1 MNKILRIS
9 MIAVLALIANFSF
22 AGVSTIDFTK
32 LSVKTVSD
40 VDNKENN
47 GYTFT
52 SGDFTFTAKKNKGQ
66 AAPTQNAN
74 SKDLRHYAK
83 NSITISGAKMTKMVF
98 TMSEAGKRQWATVTA
113 SEGTMTVDKTNGTTT
128 WENTN
133 GSSSVTLTVGDK
145 NDNGTN
151 KSKTAGQFNV
161 DKVDITSDGQGGG
174 ETPTPP
180 AEETKAENIAAFK
193 ALASGTTATLTLK
206 NAQVVYKNVY
216 TTKKSGATNTEYYV
230 RDASGAIQFFNTDL
244 ELNVNQVINGTVEV
258 TYSLFNELPEATKTA
273 NTSAEKLTITD
284 GETAV
289 PTKVTVADLTSNK
302 YLCDLVTVE
311 NANIISET
319 SGTYTNQYLTN
330 GTDKVMIYDK
340 FKTEISITDGEGLD
354 VTGILV
360 TTKLSGNIIK
370 ELAPISAP
378 IPTGINNITTDA
390 TLENAP
396 AFNLAGQKVGKAYK
410 GVVIKAGKK
419 FIQK

>member
-9 MIAVLALIANFSF
+9 MIAVLALIANVSF

-40 VDNKENN
+40 ADNKENN
-47 GYTFT
+47 GYSFT
-52 SGDFTFTAKKNKGQ
+52 SGDFTFTAKKNNGQ
-66 AAPTQNAN
+66 TAPTQNGN

-83 NSITISGAKMTKMVF
+83 NSITISGAKMTKMIF
-98 TMSEAGKRQWATVTA
+98 TMSEAGKKQWATVTA

-133 GSSSVTLTVGDK
+133 GSSSVTLTVGDN
-145 NDNGTN
+145 NDFGSNT
-151 KSKTAGQFNV
+151 KKKAGQFNV

-216 TTKKSGATNTEYYV
+216 TTKSGATNTEYYV

-244 ELNVNQVINGTVEV
+244 ELNVNQIINGTVEV
-258 TYSLFNELPEATKTA
+258 KYTLYNEMTEATKTA

-360 TTKLSGNIIK
+360 TAKLSGVVTK

-419 FIQK
+419 FVQK

>member
-1 MNKILRIS
+1 MNKILRLS
-9 MIAVLALIANFSF
+9 FIAVMALIANFSF
-22 AGVSTIDFTK
+22 GQ
-32 LSVKTVSD
+32 TV
-40 VDNKENN
+40 V
-47 GYTFT
+47 
-52 SGDFTFTAKKNKGQ
+52 TFTAETDKGSFDATQTGTGAGADKITKNGVTIQ
-66 AAPTQNAN
+66 TSNGAFAATDYNTKAAQYRIYKSATFTVSSTVGNITKVVITCTANGSAKYGPGCFTGDNYTSTGKEGTWSGNAA
-74 SKDLRHYAK
+74 SL
-83 NSITISGAKMTKMVF
+83 TL
-98 TMSEAGKRQWATVTA
+98 TA
-113 SEGTMTVDKTNGTTT
+113 SSNQVRATKVE
-128 WENTN
+128 
-133 GSSSVTLTVGDK
+133 VTIGGET
-145 NDNGTN
+145 
-151 KSKTAGQFNV
+151 
-161 DKVDITSDGQGGG
+161 GG

-216 TTKKSGATNTEYYV
+216 TTKKGATNTEYYV

-258 TYSLFNELPEATKTA
+258 TYSPFNELPEATKTA

-319 SGTYTNQYLTN
+319 SGDYTNQYLTN

-340 FKTEISITDGEGLD
+340 FKTNTSITDGEGLD

-360 TTKLSGNIIK
+360 TAKLSGNIIK

-378 IPTGINNITTDA
+378 VPTGINNITTEAADA
-390 TLENAP
+390 NAP
-396 AFNLAGQKVGKAYK
+396 AFNLAGQRVNAAYK
-410 GVVIKAGKK
+410 GIVVKNGKK
-419 FIQK
+419 YVVK

>member
-1 MNKILRIS
+1 MNKILRYS
-9 MIAVLALIANFSF
+9 FIALLAFICDFAF
-22 AGVSTIDFTK
+22 AGETTIDFTK
-32 LSVKTVSD
+32 LTVTTKAD
-40 VDNKENN
+40 
-47 GYTFT
+47 GYTLK
-52 SGDFTFTAKKNKGQ
+52 SGDFTFAAVKNNGGT
-66 AAPTQNAN
+66 APTQNNN

-83 NSITISGAKMTKMVF
+83 NSLTITGAKMTKIVF
-98 TMSEAGKRQWATVTA
+98 AMSDAGLKQWADITA
-113 SEGTMTVDKTNGTTT
+113 SEGKITIDKDAKTTT
-128 WENTN
+128 WENAT
-133 GSSSVTLTVGDK
+133 GSTAITLTVGDENK
-145 NDNGTN
+145 YGT
-151 KSKTAGQFNV
+151 KADKKAGQFDISSV
-161 DKVDITSDGQGGG
+161 VITSDGQGGG

-216 TTKKSGATNTEYYV
+216 TTKSGTNTEYYV

-258 TYSLFNELPEATKTA
+258 TYSPFNELPEAKKTA

-330 GTDKVMIYDK
+330 GTDKVMIYNK
-340 FKTEISITDGEGLD
+340 FKTNVTISEGEGYD
-354 VTGILV
+354 VTGVLV
-360 TTKLSGNIIK
+360 TAKLSGKIVK
-370 ELAPISAP
+370 ELAPISTP
-378 IPTGINNITTDA
+378 VPTGINNITTEATDA
-390 TLENAP
+390 NAP
-396 AFNLAGQKVGKAYK
+396 AYNLAGQRVGKNAK
-410 GVVIKAGKK
+410 GVLIKNGKK
-419 FIQK
+419 YVVK

>member
-1 MNKILRIS
+1 
-9 MIAVLALIANFSF
+9 MIAVLALIANVSF

-32 LSVKTVSD
+32 LAVKTVSD
-40 VDNKENN
+40 ENNKENN

-52 SGDFTFTAKKNKGQ
+52 SGDFTFTAKKNNGQ
-66 AAPTQNAN
+66 TAPTQNA
-74 SKDLRHYAK
+74 STKDLRHYAK
-83 NSITISGAKMTKMVF
+83 NTITISGAKMTKMVF
-98 TMSEAGKRQWATVTA
+98 TMSGAGKKQWAIVTA
-113 SEGTMTVDKTNGTTT
+113 SEGTMTVDVNSGTAT

-145 NDNGTN
+145 NEYGTAE
-151 KSKTAGQFNV
+151 KTKAGQFNV

-180 AEETKAENIAAFK
+180 AEEIKAENIAAFK

-216 TTKKSGATNTEYYV
+216 TTKSGTNTEYYV
-230 RDASGAIQFFNTDL
+230 RDASGAIQFFNTGLDL
-244 ELNVNQVINGTVEV
+244 KVNQILNGTVEV
-258 TYSLFNELPEATKTA
+258 KYSPYNDMPEAAKST

-284 GETAV
+284 GEAAV

-340 FKTEISITDGEGLD
+340 FKTKTSITDGEGFD

-360 TTKLSGNIIK
+360 TAKLSGNIIN

-378 IPTGINNITTDA
+378 VPTGINNITTEATDA
-390 TLENAP
+390 DAP
-396 AFNLAGQKVGKAYK
+396 VYNLSGQCVGKNAK
-410 GVVIKAGKK
+410 GVLIKNGKK
-419 FIQK
+419 YVVK

>member
-9 MIAVLALIANFSF
+9 MIAVLALIANVSF

-32 LSVKTVSD
+32 LAVKTVSD
-40 VDNKENN
+40 ENNKENN

-52 SGDFTFTAKKNKGQ
+52 SGDFNFTTKKNNGQ
-66 AAPTQNAN
+66 TAPTQNA
-74 SKDLRHYAK
+74 STKDLRHYAK
-83 NSITISGAKMTKMVF
+83 NTITISGAKMTKMVF
-98 TMSEAGKRQWATVTA
+98 TMSDAGKKQWATVTA

-133 GSSSVTLTVGDK
+133 GSSSVTLTVGDN
-145 NDNGTN
+145 NDFGSNT
-151 KSKTAGQFNV
+151 KKKAGQFNV

-193 ALASGTTATLTLK
+193 ALTSGTTATLTLK

-216 TTKKSGATNTEYYV
+216 TTKSGATNTEYYV

-244 ELNVNQVINGTVEV
+244 ELNVNQIINGTVEV
-258 TYSLFNELPEATKTA
+258 KYTLYNEMTEATKTA

-284 GETAV
+284 GEAAV
-289 PTKVTVADLTSNK
+289 PTKVTVADLTTNK

-319 SGTYTNQYLTN
+319 SGTHTNQYLTN

-340 FKTEISITDGEGLD
+340 FKTKTNITDGEGFD

-360 TTKLSGNIIK
+360 TAKLSGNIIK
-370 ELAPISAP
+370 EFAPISAP
-378 IPTGINNITTDA
+378 VPTGINNIITEAADA
-390 TLENAP
+390 NAP
-396 AFNLAGQKVGKAYK
+396 AYNLAGQKVSESYK

-419 FIQK
+419 FVQK

>member
-9 MIAVLALIANFSF
+9 MIAVLALIANVSF

-32 LSVKTVSD
+32 LTVTTVSD
-40 VDNKENN
+40 ENNKENN

-52 SGDFTFTAKKNKGQ
+52 SGDFNFTTKKNNGQ
-66 AAPTQNAN
+66 TAPTQNA
-74 SKDLRHYAK
+74 STKDLRHYAK
-83 NSITISGAKMTKMVF
+83 NTITISGAKMTKMVF
-98 TMSEAGKRQWATVTA
+98 TMSDAGKKQWATVTA

-133 GSSSVTLTVGDK
+133 GSSSVTLTVGDN
-145 NDNGTN
+145 NDFGSNT
-151 KSKTAGQFNV
+151 KKKAGQFNV

-193 ALASGTTATLTLK
+193 ALTSGTTATLTLK

-216 TTKKSGATNTEYYV
+216 TTKSGATNTEYYV

-244 ELNVNQVINGTVEV
+244 ELNVNQIINGTVEV
-258 TYSLFNELPEATKTA
+258 KYTLYNEMTEATKTA

-284 GETAV
+284 GEAAV
-289 PTKVTVADLTSNK
+289 PTKVTVADLTTNK

-319 SGTYTNQYLTN
+319 SGTHTNQYLTN

-340 FKTEISITDGEGLD
+340 FKTKTNITDGEGFD

-360 TTKLSGNIIK
+360 TAKLSGNIIK
-370 ELAPISAP
+370 EFAPISAP
-378 IPTGINNITTDA
+378 VPTGINNITTEAADA
-390 TLENAP
+390 NAP
-396 AFNLAGQKVGKAYK
+396 AYNLAGQKVSESYK

-419 FIQK
+419 FVQK

>member
-1 MNKILRIS
+1 MIKILRIS
-9 MIAVLALIANFSF
+9 MIAVLALIANVSF

-32 LSVKTVSD
+32 LTVTTVSD
-40 VDNKENN
+40 ENNKENN

-52 SGDFTFTAKKNKGQ
+52 SGDFTFTAKKNNGSTR
-66 AAPTQNAN
+66 PTKNAN

-83 NSITISGAKMTKMVF
+83 NTIIISGAKMTKMVF
-98 TMSEAGKRQWATVTA
+98 TISNAGKSRWAKVTA
-113 SEGTMTVDKTNGTTT
+113 SEGTMTVDQTKGTAT
-128 WENTN
+128 WENTV

-145 NDNGTN
+145 NEYGTDA
-151 KSKTAGQFNV
+151 KTKAGQFNV

-180 AEETKAENIAAFK
+180 AEEAKAENIAAFK

-206 NAQVVYKNVY
+206 DAQVVYKNVY
-216 TTKKSGATNTEYYV
+216 TTKSGTNTEYYV

-258 TYSLFNELPEATKTA
+258 TYSPFNELPEAKKTA

-330 GTDKVMIYDK
+330 GTDKVMIYNK
-340 FKTEISITDGEGLD
+340 FKTNVTISEGEGYD
-354 VTGILV
+354 VTGVLV
-360 TTKLSGNIIK
+360 TAKLSGKIVK
-370 ELAPISAP
+370 ELAPISTP
-378 IPTGINNITTDA
+378 VPTGINNITTEATDA
-390 TLENAP
+390 NAP
-396 AFNLAGQKVGKAYK
+396 AYNLAGQRVGKNAK
-410 GVVIKAGKK
+410 GVLIKNGKK
-419 FIQK
+419 YVVK

>member
-1 MNKILRIS
+1 MIKILRIS
-9 MIAVLALIANFSF
+9 MIAVLALIANVSF

-32 LSVKTVSD
+32 LAVKTVSD
-40 VDNKENN
+40 ENNKENN

-66 AAPTQNAN
+66 AAPTQNTS

-83 NSITISGAKMTKMVF
+83 NTITISGAKMTKMVF
-98 TMSEAGKRQWATVTA
+98 TMSGAGKKQWATVTA

-145 NDNGTN
+145 NDFGTN
-151 KSKTAGQFNV
+151 KNKTAGQFNV

-216 TTKKSGATNTEYYV
+216 TTKSGTNTEYYV

-258 TYSLFNELPEATKTA
+258 TYSPFNELPEAKKTA

-330 GTDKVMIYDK
+330 GTDKVMIYNK
-340 FKTEISITDGEGLD
+340 FKTNVTISEGEGYD
-354 VTGILV
+354 VTGVLV
-360 TTKLSGNIIK
+360 TAKLSGKIVK
-370 ELAPISAP
+370 ELAPISTP
-378 IPTGINNITTDA
+378 VPTGINNITTEATDA
-390 TLENAP
+390 NAP
-396 AFNLAGQKVGKAYK
+396 AYNLAGQRVGKNAK
-410 GVVIKAGKK
+410 GVLIKNGKK
-419 FIQK
+419 YVVK

>member
-1 MNKILRIS
+1 
-9 MIAVLALIANFSF
+9 MIAVLALIANVSF

-32 LSVKTVSD
+32 LDVKTISD
-40 VDNKENN
+40 ENNKENN

-52 SGDFTFTAKKNKGQ
+52 SGDFTFTAKKNKGIN
-66 AAPTQNAN
+66 APTKNTN

-83 NSITISGAKMTKMVF
+83 NTITISGAKMTKMVF

-113 SEGTMTVDKTNGTTT
+113 SEGTMIVDKTNGTTT

-133 GSSSVTLTVGDK
+133 GSSSVTLTVGDN
-145 NDNGTN
+145 NDFGSNT
-151 KSKTAGQFNV
+151 KKKAGQFNV

-193 ALASGTTATLTLK
+193 ALANGTTATLTLK

-216 TTKKSGATNTEYYV
+216 TTKSGATNTEYYV

-244 ELNVNQVINGTVEV
+244 ELNVNQIINGTVEV
-258 TYSLFNELPEATKTA
+258 TYSLFNELPEAKKTA
-273 NTSAEKLTITD
+273 NTSAEKLTIAD
-284 GETAV
+284 GEAAV
-289 PTKVTVADLTSNK
+289 PTKVTVADLTTNK

-340 FKTEISITDGEGLD
+340 FKTKTNITDGEGFD

-360 TTKLSGNIIK
+360 TAKLSGNIIK
-370 ELAPISAP
+370 EFAPISAP
-378 IPTGINNITTDA
+378 VPTGINNITTEAADA
-390 TLENAP
+390 NAP
-396 AFNLAGQKVGKAYK
+396 AYNLAGQKVGKEYK

>member
-1 MNKILRIS
+1 MIKILRIS
-9 MIAVLALIANFSF
+9 MIAVLALIANVSF

-32 LSVKTVSD
+32 LAVKTVSD
-40 VDNKENN
+40 ENNKENN

-66 AAPTQNAN
+66 AAPTQNA
-74 SKDLRHYAK
+74 STKDLRHYAK
-83 NSITISGAKMTKMVF
+83 NTITISGAKMTKMVF
-98 TMSEAGKRQWATVTA
+98 TISKAGKKQWAIVTA
-113 SEGTMTVDKTNGTTT
+113 SEGTMTVDVNSGTAT

-145 NDNGTN
+145 NEYGTAE
-151 KSKTAGQFNV
+151 KTKAGQFNV

-216 TTKKSGATNTEYYV
+216 TTKSGATNTEYYV

-258 TYSLFNELPEATKTA
+258 TYSPFNELPEAKKTA

-330 GTDKVMIYDK
+330 GTDKVMIYNK
-340 FKTEISITDGEGLD
+340 FKTNVTISEGEGYD
-354 VTGILV
+354 VTGVLV
-360 TTKLSGNIIK
+360 TAKLSGKIVK
-370 ELAPISAP
+370 ELAPISTP
-378 IPTGINNITTDA
+378 VPTGINNITTEATDA
-390 TLENAP
+390 NAP
-396 AFNLAGQKVGKAYK
+396 VYNLSGQRVGKNAK
-410 GVVIKAGKK
+410 GVLIKNGKK
-419 FIQK
+419 YVVK

>member
-1 MNKILRIS
+1 MNKILRYS
-9 MIAVLALIANFSF
+9 FIALLAFICDFAF
-22 AGVSTIDFTK
+22 AGETTIDFTK
-32 LSVKTVSD
+32 LTVTTKAD
-40 VDNKENN
+40 
-47 GYTFT
+47 GYTLK
-52 SGDFTFTAKKNKGQ
+52 SGDFTFAAVKNNGGT
-66 AAPTQNAN
+66 APTQNNN

-83 NSITISGAKMTKMVF
+83 NSLTITGAKMTKIVF
-98 TMSEAGKRQWATVTA
+98 AMSDAGLKQWADITA
-113 SEGTMTVDKTNGTTT
+113 SEGKITIDKDAKTTT
-128 WENTN
+128 WENAT
-133 GSSSVTLTVGDK
+133 GSTAITLTVGDENK
-145 NDNGTN
+145 YGT
-151 KSKTAGQFNV
+151 KADKKAGQFDISSV
-161 DKVDITSDGQGGG
+161 VITSDGQGGG

-216 TTKKSGATNTEYYV
+216 TTKSGATNTEYYV

-258 TYSLFNELPEATKTA
+258 TYSPFNELPEAKKTA

-330 GTDKVMIYDK
+330 GTDKVMIYNK
-340 FKTEISITDGEGLD
+340 FKTNVTISEGEGYD
-354 VTGILV
+354 VTGVLV
-360 TTKLSGNIIK
+360 TAKLSGKIVK
-370 ELAPISAP
+370 ELAPISTP
-378 IPTGINNITTDA
+378 VPTGINNITTEATDA
-390 TLENAP
+390 NAP
-396 AFNLAGQKVGKAYK
+396 AYNLAGQRVGKNAK
-410 GVVIKAGKK
+410 GVLIKNGKK
-419 FIQK
+419 YVVK

>member
-9 MIAVLALIANFSF
+9 MIAVLALIANVSF

-32 LSVKTVSD
+32 LAVKTVSD
-40 VDNKENN
+40 ENNKENN

-52 SGDFTFTAKKNKGQ
+52 SGDFNFTTKKNNGQ
-66 AAPTQNAN
+66 TAPTQNA
-74 SKDLRHYAK
+74 STKDLRHYAK
-83 NSITISGAKMTKMVF
+83 NTITISGAKMTKMVF
-98 TMSEAGKRQWATVTA
+98 TMSDAGKKQWATVTA

-133 GSSSVTLTVGDK
+133 GSSSVTLTVGDN
-145 NDNGTN
+145 NDFGSNTN
-151 KSKTAGQFNV
+151 KKAGQFNV

-193 ALASGTTATLTLK
+193 ALTSGTTATLTLK

-216 TTKKSGATNTEYYV
+216 TTKSGATNTEYYV

-244 ELNVNQVINGTVEV
+244 ELNVNQIINGTVEV
-258 TYSLFNELPEATKTA
+258 KYTLYNEMTEATKTA

-284 GETAV
+284 GEAAV
-289 PTKVTVADLTSNK
+289 PTKVTVADLTTNK

-319 SGTYTNQYLTN
+319 SGTHTNQYLTN

-340 FKTEISITDGEGLD
+340 FKTKTNITDGEGFD

-360 TTKLSGNIIK
+360 TAKLSGNIIK
-370 ELAPISAP
+370 EFAPISAP
-378 IPTGINNITTDA
+378 VPTGINNITTEAADA
-390 TLENAP
+390 NAP
-396 AFNLAGQKVGKAYK
+396 AYNLAGQKVSESYK

-419 FIQK
+419 FVQK

>member
-1 MNKILRIS
+1 MIKILRIS
-9 MIAVLALIANFSF
+9 MIAVLALIANVSF

-32 LSVKTVSD
+32 LAVKTVSD
-40 VDNKENN
+40 ENNKENN

-66 AAPTQNAN
+66 VAPTQNAN
-74 SKDLRHYAK
+74 TKDLRHYAK
-83 NSITISGAKMTKMVF
+83 NTITISGAKMTKMVF
-98 TMSEAGKRQWATVTA
+98 TMSDAGKKQWATVTA

-145 NDNGTN
+145 NDFGTN
-151 KSKTAGQFNV
+151 KNKTAGQFNV

-216 TTKKSGATNTEYYV
+216 TTKSGATNTEYYV

-244 ELNVNQVINGTVEV
+244 ELNVNQIINGTVEV
-258 TYSLFNELPEATKTA
+258 TYSPFNELPEAKKTA

-284 GETAV
+284 GEAAV
-289 PTKVTVADLTSNK
+289 PTKVTVADLTTNK

-319 SGTYTNQYLTN
+319 SGAYTNQYLTN

-340 FKTEISITDGEGLD
+340 FKTKTSITDGEGLD

-360 TTKLSGNIIK
+360 TAKLSGNIIN

-378 IPTGINNITTDA
+378 VPTGINNITTEATDA
-390 TLENAP
+390 NAP
-396 AFNLAGQKVGKAYK
+396 VYNLSGQRVGKNAK
-410 GVVIKAGKK
+410 GVLIKNGKK
-419 FIQK
+419 YVVK

>member
-1 MNKILRIS
+1 M
-9 MIAVLALIANFSF
+9 
-22 AGVSTIDFTK
+22 
-32 LSVKTVSD
+32 
-40 VDNKENN
+40 
-47 GYTFT
+47 
-52 SGDFTFTAKKNKGQ
+52 
-66 AAPTQNAN
+66 
-74 SKDLRHYAK
+74 
-83 NSITISGAKMTKMVF
+83 
-98 TMSEAGKRQWATVTA
+98 
-113 SEGTMTVDKTNGTTT
+113 
-128 WENTN
+128 
-133 GSSSVTLTVGDK
+133 
-145 NDNGTN
+145 
-151 KSKTAGQFNV
+151 

-193 ALASGTTATLTLK
+193 ALTSGTTATLTLK

-216 TTKKSGATNTEYYV
+216 TTKSGATNTEYYV

-258 TYSLFNELPEATKTA
+258 TYSPFNELPEAKKTA

-284 GETAV
+284 GEAAV
-289 PTKVTVADLTSNK
+289 PTKVTVADLTTNK

-319 SGTYTNQYLTN
+319 SGTHTNQYLTN

-340 FKTEISITDGEGLD
+340 FKTKTNITDGEGFD

-360 TTKLSGNIIK
+360 TAKLSGNIIK
-370 ELAPISAP
+370 EFAPISAP
-378 IPTGINNITTDA
+378 VPTGINNITTEATDA
-390 TLENAP
+390 NAP
-396 AFNLAGQKVGKAYK
+396 AYNLAGQKVGKEYK

>member
-9 MIAVLALIANFSF
+9 MIAVLALIANVSF

-98 TMSEAGKRQWATVTA
+98 TMSEAGKKQWATVTA

-151 KSKTAGQFNV
+151 KNKTAGQFNV

-216 TTKKSGATNTEYYV
+216 TTKSGATNTEYYV

-244 ELNVNQVINGTVEV
+244 GLNVNQIINGTVEV
-258 TYSLFNELPEATKTA
+258 KYTLYNEMTEATKTA

-319 SGTYTNQYLTN
+319 SGTRTDQYLTN

>member
-1 MNKILRIS
+1 MIKILRIS
-9 MIAVLALIANFSF
+9 MIAVLALIANVSF

-32 LSVKTVSD
+32 LAVKTVSD
-40 VDNKENN
+40 ENNKENN

-74 SKDLRHYAK
+74 TKDLRHYAK
-83 NSITISGAKMTKMVF
+83 NTITISGAKMTKMVF
-98 TMSEAGKRQWATVTA
+98 TMSDAGKKQWATVTA

-145 NDNGTN
+145 NDFGTN
-151 KSKTAGQFNV
+151 KNKTAGQFNV

-180 AEETKAENIAAFK
+180 AEEIKAENIAAFK

-206 NAQVVYKNVY
+206 DAQVVYKNVY
-216 TTKKSGATNTEYYV
+216 TTKSGTNTEYYV

-258 TYSLFNELPEATKTA
+258 TYSPFNELPEAKKTA

-284 GETAV
+284 GEAAV
-289 PTKVTVADLTSNK
+289 PTKVTVADLTTNK

-319 SGTYTNQYLTN
+319 SGAYTNQYLTN

-340 FKTEISITDGEGLD
+340 FKTKTSITDGEGLD

-360 TTKLSGNIIK
+360 TAKLSGNIIN

-378 IPTGINNITTDA
+378 VPTGINNITTEATDA
-390 TLENAP
+390 NAP
-396 AFNLAGQKVGKAYK
+396 AYNLSGQRVGKNAK
-410 GVVIKAGKK
+410 GVLIKNGKK
-419 FIQK
+419 YVVK

>member
-9 MIAVLALIANFSF
+9 MIAVLALIANVSF

-216 TTKKSGATNTEYYV
+216 TTKSGATNTEYYV

-244 ELNVNQVINGTVEV
+244 ELNVNQIINGTVEV
-258 TYSLFNELPEATKTA
+258 KYTLYNEMTEATKTA

-319 SGTYTNQYLTN
+319 SGTRTDQYLTN

-419 FIQK
+419 FVQK

>member
-32 LSVKTVSD
+32 LTVKAVSD
-40 VDNKENN
+40 ENNKENN

-52 SGDFTFTAKKNKGQ
+52 SGDFTFTAKKNNGQ
-66 AAPTQNAN
+66 NAPTKNA
-74 SKDLRHYAK
+74 SAKDLRHYAK

-98 TMSEAGKRQWATVTA
+98 TISNAGKKQWAIVTA
-113 SEGTMTVDKTNGTTT
+113 SEGTMTVDQTKGTAT
-128 WENTN
+128 WENTV

-145 NDNGTN
+145 NAYGTAE
-151 KSKTAGQFNV
+151 KTKAGQFNV

-180 AEETKAENIAAFK
+180 VEETKAENIAAFK
-193 ALASGTTATLTLK
+193 ALTSGTTATLTLK

-216 TTKKSGATNTEYYV
+216 TTKSGATNTEYYV

-258 TYSLFNELPEATKTA
+258 TYSPFNEMPEAKKTA

-284 GETAV
+284 GEAAV
-289 PTKVTVADLTSNK
+289 PTKVTVADLTTNK

-311 NANIISET
+311 NVNITTEKED
-319 SGTYTNQYLTN
+319 TYTNNYLVS
-330 GTDKVMIYDK
+330 GDDKVMIYDK
-340 FKTEISITDGEGLD
+340 FKTKVAITDGEGYD

-360 TTKLSGNIIK
+360 TAKLSGNVVN

-378 IPTGINNITTDA
+378 VPTGINNITTEAADA
-390 TLENAP
+390 DAP
-396 AFNLAGQKVGKAYK
+396 VYNLSGQRVGKNAK
-410 GVVIKAGKK
+410 GVLIKNGKK
-419 FIQK
+419 YVVK

>member
-1 MNKILRIS
+1 MIKILRIS
-9 MIAVLALIANFSF
+9 MIAVLALIANVSF

-32 LSVKTVSD
+32 LAVKTVSD
-40 VDNKENN
+40 ENNKENN

-74 SKDLRHYAK
+74 TKDLRHYAK
-83 NSITISGAKMTKMVF
+83 NTITISGAKMTKMVF
-98 TMSEAGKRQWATVTA
+98 TMSDAGKKQWATVTA

-145 NDNGTN
+145 NDFGTN
-151 KSKTAGQFNV
+151 KNKTAGQFNV

-206 NAQVVYKNVY
+206 DAQVVYKNVY
-216 TTKKSGATNTEYYV
+216 TTKSGATNTEYYV

-244 ELNVNQVINGTVEV
+244 KLNVNQVINGTVEV
-258 TYSLFNELPEATKTA
+258 TYSPFNELPEATKTA

-284 GETAV
+284 GEAAV

-319 SGTYTNQYLTN
+319 SGSYTNQYLTN

-340 FKTEISITDGEGLD
+340 FKTKTNITDGEGFD
-354 VTGILV
+354 VTGIFV
-360 TTKLSGNIIK
+360 TAKLSGNIIK

-378 IPTGINNITTDA
+378 VPTGINNITTEATDA
-390 TLENAP
+390 NAP
-396 AFNLAGQKVGKAYK
+396 AYNLSGQRVGKNAK
-410 GVVIKAGKK
+410 GVLIKNGKK
-419 FIQK
+419 YVVK

>member
-9 MIAVLALIANFSF
+9 MIAVLALIANVSF

-40 VDNKENN
+40 VNNKENN

-52 SGDFTFTAKKNKGQ
+52 SGDFTFTAKKNNGQ
-66 AAPTQNAN
+66 TAPTQNTK
-74 SKDLRHYAK
+74 SKELRHYAK

-98 TMSEAGKRQWATVTA
+98 TMSEAGKKQWATVTA

-145 NDNGTN
+145 NDFGTN
-151 KSKTAGQFNV
+151 KNKTAGQFNV

-216 TTKKSGATNTEYYV
+216 TTKSGATNTEYYV
-230 RDASGAIQFFNTDL
+230 RDASGAILFFNTDL

-258 TYSLFNELPEATKTA
+258 TYSPFNELPQATKA

-319 SGTYTNQYLTN
+319 SGTYNNQYLTN

-340 FKTEISITDGEGLD
+340 FKTKTSITDGEGLD

-360 TTKLSGNIIK
+360 TAKLSGNIIN

-378 IPTGINNITTDA
+378 IPTGINNITTNA

-419 FIQK
+419 FVQK

>member
-9 MIAVLALIANFSF
+9 MIAVLALIANVSF

-32 LSVKTVSD
+32 LAVKTVSD
-40 VDNKENN
+40 ENNKENN

-52 SGDFTFTAKKNKGQ
+52 SGDFNFTTKKNNGQ
-66 AAPTQNAN
+66 TAPTQNA
-74 SKDLRHYAK
+74 STKDLRHYAK
-83 NSITISGAKMTKMVF
+83 NTITISGAKMTKMVF
-98 TMSEAGKRQWATVTA
+98 TMSDAGKKQWATVTA

-133 GSSSVTLTVGDK
+133 GSSSVTLTVGDN
-145 NDNGTN
+145 NDFGSNT
-151 KSKTAGQFNV
+151 KKKAGQFNV

-193 ALASGTTATLTLK
+193 ALANGTTATLTLK

-216 TTKKSGATNTEYYV
+216 TTKSGATNTEYYV

-244 ELNVNQVINGTVEV
+244 ELNVNQIINGTVEV
-258 TYSLFNELPEATKTA
+258 KYTLYNEMTEATKTA

-319 SGTYTNQYLTN
+319 SGTHTNQYLTN

-340 FKTEISITDGEGLD
+340 FKAKTNITDGEGFD

-360 TTKLSGNIIK
+360 TAKLSGNIIK
-370 ELAPISAP
+370 EFAPISAP
-378 IPTGINNITTDA
+378 VPTGINNITTEAADA
-390 TLENAP
+390 NAP
-396 AFNLAGQKVGKAYK
+396 AYNLAGQKVGKEYK

>member
-1 MNKILRIS
+1 MIKILRIS
-9 MIAVLALIANFSF
+9 MIAVLALIANVSF

-32 LSVKTVSD
+32 LAVKTVSD
-40 VDNKENN
+40 ENNKENN

-74 SKDLRHYAK
+74 TKDLRHYAK
-83 NSITISGAKMTKMVF
+83 NTITISGAKMTKMVF
-98 TMSEAGKRQWATVTA
+98 TMSDAGKKQWATVTA

-145 NDNGTN
+145 NDFGTN
-151 KSKTAGQFNV
+151 KNKTAGQFNV

-216 TTKKSGATNTEYYV
+216 TTKSGTNTEYYV

-258 TYSLFNELPEATKTA
+258 TYSPFNELPEAKKTA

-289 PTKVTVADLTSNK
+289 PTKVTVADLTTNK

-311 NANIISET
+311 NVNITTEKE
-319 SGTYTNQYLTN
+319 GTYTNNYLVS
-330 GTDKVMIYDK
+330 GDDKVMIYDK
-340 FKTEISITDGEGLD
+340 FKTNVTISEGEGYD
-354 VTGILV
+354 VTGVLV
-360 TTKLSGNIIK
+360 TAKLSGKIVK

-378 IPTGINNITTDA
+378 VPTGINNITTEATDA
-390 TLENAP
+390 NAP
-396 AFNLAGQKVGKAYK
+396 AYNLSGQRVGKNAK
-410 GVVIKAGKK
+410 GVLIKNGKK
-419 FIQK
+419 YVVK

>member
-32 LSVKTVSD
+32 LSVNTVSD

-66 AAPTQNAN
+66 TAPTQNTN
-74 SKDLRHYAK
+74 SKELRHYAK
-83 NSITISGAKMTKMVF
+83 NTITISGAKMTKMVF
-98 TMSEAGKRQWATVTA
+98 TMSEAGKKQWATVTA

-133 GSSSVTLTVGDK
+133 GSSSVTLMVGDK
-145 NDNGTN
+145 NDFGTN
-151 KSKTAGQFNV
+151 KNKTAGQFNV

-193 ALASGTTATLTLK
+193 ALANGTTATLTLK

-216 TTKKSGATNTEYYV
+216 TTKSGATNTEYYV

-244 ELNVNQVINGTVEV
+244 ELNVNQIINGTVEV
-258 TYSLFNELPEATKTA
+258 KYTLYNEMTEATKTA

-284 GETAV
+284 GEAAV
-289 PTKVTVADLTSNK
+289 PTKVTVADLTSNE

-319 SGTYTNQYLTN
+319 SGTHTDQYLTN
-330 GTDKVMIYDK
+330 GTEKVMIYDK
-340 FKTEISITDGEGLD
+340 FKTKTSITDGEGLD

-360 TTKLSGNIIK
+360 TANLSGNIIK

-396 AFNLAGQKVGKAYK
+396 AFNLAGQKVDKAYK

-419 FIQK
+419 FVQK

>member
-1 MNKILRIS
+1 MKNYLRYAF
-9 MIAVLALIANFSF
+9 IAVLAFICNVSF
-22 AGVSTIDFTK
+22 AQ
-32 LSVKTVSD
+32 TV
-40 VDNKENN
+40 V
-47 GYTFT
+47 
-52 SGDFTFTAKKNKGQ
+52 TFTAETDKGSFDATETGAGADKITKDGVTIQ
-66 AAPTQNAN
+66 TSNGAFAAAQYRIYKSATFTVSSTVGNITKVVITCTANGTAKYGPGSFTGDNYKASTGKEGTWSGNAA
-74 SKDLRHYAK
+74 SL
-83 NSITISGAKMTKMVF
+83 TL
-98 TMSEAGKRQWATVTA
+98 TA
-113 SEGTMTVDKTNGTTT
+113 SSNQVRATKVE
-128 WENTN
+128 
-133 GSSSVTLTVGDK
+133 VTIGGET
-145 NDNGTN
+145 
-151 KSKTAGQFNV
+151 
-161 DKVDITSDGQGGG
+161 GG
-174 ETPTPP
+174 ETPPTPP
-180 AEETKAENIAAFK
+180 VEETKAENIAAFK

-206 NAQVVYKNVY
+206 DAQVFYKNVY
-216 TTKKSGATNTEYYV
+216 TTKYGATNTEYYV

-258 TYSLFNELPEATKTA
+258 TYSPYNEMPEAKKTA

-340 FKTEISITDGEGLD
+340 FKTKTSITDGEGLD

-360 TTKLSGNIIK
+360 TAKLDDNIIK

-378 IPTGINNITTDA
+378 VPTGINSITTEAADA
-390 TLENAP
+390 NAP
-396 AFNLAGQKVGKAYK
+396 AYNLAGQKVGKEYK

>member
-9 MIAVLALIANFSF
+9 MIAVLALIANVSF

-32 LSVKTVSD
+32 LTVKTVSD
-40 VDNKENN
+40 ESNKENN

-52 SGDFTFTAKKNKGQ
+52 SGDFNFTTKKNNGQ
-66 AAPTQNAN
+66 TAPTQNAN
-74 SKDLRHYAK
+74 TKDLRHYAK
-83 NSITISGAKMTKMVF
+83 NTITISGAKMTKMVF
-98 TMSEAGKRQWATVTA
+98 TMSDAGKKQWATVTA

-133 GSSSVTLTVGDK
+133 GSSSVTLTVGDN
-145 NDNGTN
+145 NDFGSNT
-151 KSKTAGQFNV
+151 KKKAGQFNV

-180 AEETKAENIAAFK
+180 VEETKAENIAAFK

-206 NAQVVYKNVY
+206 DAQVFYKNVY
-216 TTKKSGATNTEYYV
+216 TTKSGATNTEYYV

-244 ELNVNQVINGTVEV
+244 ELNVNQIINGTVEV
-258 TYSLFNELPEATKTA
+258 KYTLFNELPEATKTA

-340 FKTEISITDGEGLD
+340 FKTKTSITDGEGFD
-354 VTGILV
+354 VTGILI
-360 TTKLSGNIIK
+360 TAKLSGNIIK

-378 IPTGINNITTDA
+378 VPTGINNITTEAADA
-390 TLENAP
+390 NAP
-396 AFNLAGQKVGKAYK
+396 AYNLAGQKVGKEYK

>member
-66 AAPTQNAN
+66 AAPIKNAN
-74 SKDLRHYAK
+74 YKDLRHYAK

-98 TMSEAGKRQWATVTA
+98 TMSEAGKKQWATVTA

-180 AEETKAENIAAFK
+180 AEEIKAENIAAFK

-216 TTKKSGATNTEYYV
+216 TTKSGATNTEYYV
-230 RDASGAIQFFNTDL
+230 RDASGAIQFFNTGL
-244 ELNVNQVINGTVEV
+244 ELNVNQIINGTVEV
-258 TYSLFNELPEATKTA
+258 KYTLYNEMPEATKTA

-284 GETAV
+284 GEAAV
-289 PTKVTVADLTSNK
+289 PTKVTVADLTSDK

-330 GTDKVMIYDK
+330 GTEKVMIYDK
-340 FKTEISITDGEGLD
+340 FKTKTTITDGEGLD

-360 TTKLSGNIIK
+360 TGKLSGNVIK

-419 FIQK
+419 FVQK

>member
-9 MIAVLALIANFSF
+9 MIAVLALIANVSF

-40 VDNKENN
+40 ADNKENN
-47 GYTFT
+47 GYSFT
-52 SGDFTFTAKKNKGQ
+52 SGDFTFTAKKNNGQ
-66 AAPTQNAN
+66 TAPTQNGN

-98 TMSEAGKRQWATVTA
+98 TMSEAGKKQWATVTA

-133 GSSSVTLTVGDK
+133 GSSSVTLTVGDN
-145 NDNGTN
+145 NDFGSNT
-151 KSKTAGQFNV
+151 KKKAGQFNV

-216 TTKKSGATNTEYYV
+216 TTKSGATNTEYYV

-244 ELNVNQVINGTVEV
+244 ELNVNQIINGTVEV
-258 TYSLFNELPEATKTA
+258 KYTLYNEMTEATKTA

-284 GETAV
+284 GEAAV

-319 SGTYTNQYLTN
+319 SGTHTDQYLTN
-330 GTDKVMIYDK
+330 GTEKVMIYDK
-340 FKTEISITDGEGLD
+340 FKTKTSITDGEGLD

-360 TTKLSGNIIK
+360 TANLSGNIIK

-419 FIQK
+419 FVQK

>member
-1 MNKILRIS
+1 MKNYLRYAF
-9 MIAVLALIANFSF
+9 IAVLAFIANVSFGQEVTLDFTNNTTWKFPDGNKNGATKAAQFSNGTYTITVEAPTAYYWLPSNSALLYGKKDATITLPKF
-22 AGVSTIDFTK
+22 NFDVERIDIIGAAGASGKTTRNIFVGNTAVSTETK
-32 LSVKTVSD
+32 SAKGTHEYEIKA
-40 VDNKENN
+40 DNQAANTEYIIKVTNANN
-47 GYTFT
+47 DQIQKILIWKKG
-52 SGDFTFTAKKNKGQ
+52 TAK
-66 AAPTQNAN
+66 PT
-74 SKDLRHYAK
+74 
-83 NSITISGAKMTKMVF
+83 
-98 TMSEAGKRQWATVTA
+98 
-113 SEGTMTVDKTNGTTT
+113 
-128 WENTN
+128 
-133 GSSSVTLTVGDK
+133 
-145 NDNGTN
+145 
-151 KSKTAGQFNV
+151 
-161 DKVDITSDGQGGG
+161 
-174 ETPTPP
+174 ETPT
-180 AEETKAENIAAFK
+180 AANIAAFK

-206 NAQVVYKNVY
+206 DAQVFYKNVY
-216 TTKKSGATNTEYYV
+216 TTKSGATNTEYYV

-273 NTSAEKLTITD
+273 NTSTKKLTITD
-284 GETAV
+284 GEAAV

-340 FKTEISITDGEGLD
+340 FKTKTNITDGEGFD

-360 TTKLSGNIIK
+360 TAKLSDNIIK

-378 IPTGINNITTDA
+378 VPTGINNITTEAADA
-390 TLENAP
+390 NAP
-396 AFNLAGQKVGKAYK
+396 AYNLAGQKVGKEYK